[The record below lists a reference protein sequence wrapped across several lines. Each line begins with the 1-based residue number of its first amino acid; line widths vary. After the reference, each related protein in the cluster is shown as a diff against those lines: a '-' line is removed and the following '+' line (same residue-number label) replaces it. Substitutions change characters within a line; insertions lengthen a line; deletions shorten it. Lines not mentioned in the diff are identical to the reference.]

1 MHRRSRLINVA
12 VAATTLLLVA
22 GCGGRGGETE
32 ASTTTSGDLKVDV
45 GVTDDTIHLG
55 ALTDSTGPY
64 AALGAAATQG
74 NQAAIAAVNKA
85 GGVCD
90 RKLDLDVRDHGYNAQ
105 NAVAQ
110 YSQVAPDVVGLV
122 QVVGGAMVSAIQDR
136 AASDNMLL
144 MSPSGEPPLLNKPN
158 VMLVG
163 STYDIE
169 VINGLSWLMSEG
181 KLEAGDT
188 IGHIYVDGGYGQPAL
203 LGSEFMAEEH
213 DLELVEQA
221 AEPTATDLT
230 SQVLAL
236 KKAGVDAI
244 AISTGPTAVGSAVGV
259 AAAQGLDVPFI
270 TGMPGWSSALLDT
283 PARDALVKNLFV
295 AQNFLAFADDD
306 KIQKDLRAEFP
317 DAPITIPTS
326 LGYAAVMVFV
336 EALEKACENEDLT
349 REGLVEAFR
358 SIDSSDSGGHS
369 VENDYTILDQSTSR
383 DSYVLG
389 VDPEVDGGLTTLT
402 ETPYSAEADI
412 ASYYNE

>member
-1 MHRRSRLINVA
+1 MHRRTRLFSVA
-12 VAATTLLLVA
+12 VAATTVILVT

-32 ASTTTSGDLKVDV
+32 GAATTSGDVKVDF
-45 GVTDDTIHLG
+45 GVTDDTIHLA

-64 AALGAAATQG
+64 AALGSAATQG

-90 RKLDLDVRDHGYNAQ
+90 RELDLEVRDHGYNAQ

-122 QVVGGAMVSAIQDR
+122 QVVGGAMVSAIEGQ
-136 AASDNMLL
+136 AAADDMLL

-203 LGSEFMAEEH
+203 LGSKFMAEQH
-213 DLELVEQA
+213 DLKLVEQA
-221 AEPTATDLT
+221 VEPTATDLT

-236 KKAGVDAI
+236 KKAGVDAV
-244 AISTGPTAVGSAVGV
+244 AISTGPAAVGSAVGV
-259 AAAQGLDVPFI
+259 AAAQGLDVPFV

-295 AQNFLAFADDD
+295 AQNFLAFADD
-306 KIQKDLRAEFP
+306 KEIAKDLRAEFP

-326 LGYAAVMVFV
+326 LGYAAVRVFV
-336 EALEKACENEDLT
+336 EALEQACENGDLT
-349 REGLVEAFR
+349 RQGLVEAFR
-358 SIDSSDSGGHS
+358 SLESSDSGGHS
-369 VENDYTILDQSTSR
+369 VENDYTILDKSPSR
-383 DSYVLG
+383 DSFVLG
-389 VDPEVDGGLTTLT
+389 VDPDVDGGLTTLT
-402 ETPYSAEADI
+402 KTPYTADADI
-412 ASYYNE
+412 AAYYKE

>member
-1 MHRRSRLINVA
+1 MHRRSRLFNVA
-12 VAATTLLLVA
+12 VTATTVLLVA

-32 ASTTTSGDLKVDV
+32 SSTTTSGDLKVDV

-90 RKLDLDVRDHGYNAQ
+90 RQLELDVRDHGYNAQ
-105 NAVAQ
+105 NAAAQ
-110 YSQVAPDVVGLV
+110 YSQVAPNVVGLV
-122 QVVGGAMVSAIQDR
+122 QVVGGAMVKAIQDQ
-136 AASDNMLL
+136 AASDGMLL

-213 DLELVEQA
+213 DLKLVKQA
-221 AEPTATDLT
+221 VEPTATDLT

-236 KKAGVDAI
+236 KKADVDAI
-244 AISTGPTAVGSAVGV
+244 AISTGPAAVGSAVGV
-259 AAAQGLDVPFI
+259 AEAQGLDVPFV

-283 PARDALVKNLFV
+283 PARENLVKNLFV

-306 KIQKDLRAEFP
+306 EIAKDLRAEFP

-336 EALEKACENEDLT
+336 EAMEKACENEDLT
-349 REGLVEAFR
+349 RKGLVEAFR
-358 SIDSSDSGGHS
+358 SIDSSDSAGHS
-369 VENDYTILDQSTSR
+369 VENDYTILDQSPSR

-402 ETPYSAEADI
+402 KTSYTAEANI
-412 ASYYNE
+412 ASYYSE